1 MRKRVKTIT
10 KVTHE
15 YGTVAICRQLL
26 TSLLELAAGGGIT
39 KDHIDSWVD
48 KTIKIS
54 EDEDGDALTVEEHL
68 VPITAD
74 TPAAPAAVEIAKA
87 TYKAAY

>member
-15 YGTVAICRQLL
+15 YGTVALDR
-26 TSLLELAAGGGIT
+26 SLLSSLLGLAAAGGIT
-39 KDHIDSWVD
+39 KDHIDLWID
-48 KTIKIS
+48 KTIKLS

-74 TPAAPAAVEIAKA
+74 TPAAPAALEIVR
-87 TYKAAY
+87 AA